1 MKKYS
6 NDILLIKFVT
16 ILLVNWN
23 LFAVTSYLLQGSI
36 SNLVAEN
43 LVEISIFFQPVLS
56 FTKPIC
62 FQSLHVYMV
71 ALFLITQ
78 EFYLKV

>member
-6 NDILLIKFVT
+6 NNILLIKFVT
-16 ILLVNWN
+16 FLLVNWN

-36 SNLVAEN
+36 SNLVDMD
-43 LVEISIFFQPVLS
+43 QPVLS